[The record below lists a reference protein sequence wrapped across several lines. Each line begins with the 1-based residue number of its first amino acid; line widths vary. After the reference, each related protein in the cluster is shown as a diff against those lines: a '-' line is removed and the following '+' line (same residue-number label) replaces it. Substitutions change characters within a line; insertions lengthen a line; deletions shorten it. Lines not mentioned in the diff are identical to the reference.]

1 MKKFLMMLMVVLAS
15 SVMLFTD
22 SAEAAR
28 IGGGRSI
35 GRQNSTIQRAAPAQ
49 QNNAMANNRQQQ
61 AANQASNGRR
71 PGFGMGLL
79 GGLAAGL
86 GLSALASAFG
96 LGEGSG
102 VFLLMLLLAGLAIFS
117 FRMFGKRLQQQQQ
130 AQAAG
135 SGAPFAGNLRDVFNS
150 GEQGQNDMFRQN
162 SNATG
167 GLFSQTPAVGAAQA
181 PVNATNP
188 AVGGYTAA
196 MQVPGGFDTEAFVRQ
211 AKVQFVRLQAAF
223 DARNADD
230 LREFTSPE
238 MFGELNID
246 MMQRGSTPQTTEV
259 VELNAE
265 LTGMHQEGPILVASV
280 HFSGLIREEPNSPAE
295 SFTEIWNFTRPASGA
310 SGWVLAGIQQ
320 PD

>member
-15 SVMLFTD
+15 SVMFITD

-28 IGGGRSI
+28 IGGGRSV

-135 SGAPFAGNLRDVFNS
+135 SGAPFAGNLRDAFNS

-167 GLFSQTPAVGAAQA
+167 GLFSQTPAVGAAQVLSTPPIRLLA
-181 PVNATNP
+181 ATPPPCRCP
-188 AVGGYTAA
+188 AVSTLKPSYARPRFSSCA
-196 MQVPGGFDTEAFVRQ
+196 C
-211 AKVQFVRLQAAF
+211 RLPSTLATPMICAS
-223 DARNADD
+223 
-230 LREFTSPE
+230 SP
-238 MFGELNID
+238 
-246 MMQRGSTPQTTEV
+246 RPRC
-259 VELNAE
+259 
-265 LTGMHQEGPILVASV
+265 SV
-280 HFSGLIREEPNSPAE
+280 S
-295 SFTEIWNFTRPASGA
+295 
-310 SGWVLAGIQQ
+310 
-320 PD
+320 